1 MSIFLT
7 GATGYLG
14 GYVLH
19 ELLAADPRQRVTILV
34 RGKTDQD
41 CYEKLWRSLQLH
53 QSPAEFWRS
62 MERVDFARGDLCA
75 DGLGFDETT
84 RARVVKNTTSILH
97 VAASLNRRS
106 EKVCMNTNLRGTLS
120 MIKLAQQIQS
130 RGGLRR
136 FSHVSTVAVAGK
148 RDREVVDEDSAVDW
162 ERSDYDPYARTK
174 KFAEHMV
181 RELLP
186 DVPLTFMRPS
196 IVMGDARKPET
207 SQFDM
212 VRSFCVLADLPFV
225 PMRPDAR
232 LDIVNADWV
241 GHAIAVI
248 HQKEKPAHR
257 IYHLSSGLSSRTAIE
272 IAAAT
277 VAGSGRRPPRFLPKM
292 EPTFFKLVDQA
303 VGLPRGNPISGIAT
317 LLKVFLPYI
326 TYDTVFDNQRA
337 VTEVG
342 RAPTPFTAH
351 ASSVYAWAKSVKFEY
366 PYRPLPARDANKE
379 AAE

>member
-1 MSIFLT
+1 MAIFLT

-19 ELLAADPRQRVTILV
+19 ELLTNDPKQRVTILV
-34 RGKTDQD
+34 RGKTDRD

-53 QSPAEFWRS
+53 RNEAQFWDA
-62 MERVDFARGDLCA
+62 MDRVDFARGDLCA
-75 DGLGFDETT
+75 QDLGFDEAT
-84 RARVVKNTTSILH
+84 RARVVSSCDSILH

-120 MIKLAQQIQS
+120 MIKLAKQIEARS
-130 RGGLRR
+130 GLRR

-148 RDREVVDEDSAVDW
+148 RDREVVHEDTAVDW

-196 IVMGDARKPET
+196 IVMGDSRKPET

-212 VRSFCVLADLPFV
+212 VRAFCVLADLPMV
-225 PMRPDAR
+225 PMRPDGR

-241 GHAIAVI
+241 GHAIAKI
-248 HQKEKPAHR
+248 HVKEKPAHR
-257 IYHLSSGLSSRTAIE
+257 IYHLSSGLSSKTAIE

-277 VAGSGRRPPRFLPKM
+277 VAGSGKKPPRFLPSL

-303 VGLPRGNPISGIAT
+303 MGLPRGNPIAGVAT

-326 TYDTVFDNQRA
+326 TYDTVFDNARA
-337 VTEVG
+337 VAEVG
-342 RAPTPFTAH
+342 HGPTPFTAH
-351 ASSVYAWAKSVKFEY
+351 ASSVYAWSKSVKFEY
-366 PYRPLPARDANKE
+366 PYKPLGERPSAKA